1 VADSE
6 GTTMGIQ
13 RIEFGRRDAAS
24 GCGCDG
30 GACVCGGHD
39 SGGHDSIPTP
49 ASRDTAVS
57 ATGVELLVDGM
68 TCAHCVTA
76 VTQELSALPE
86 VSSVSVDLVA
96 GGVSRVHVDG
106 PTALD
111 PDAARAAIEE
121 AGYRLHDAAV

>member
-1 VADSE
+1 
-6 GTTMGIQ
+6 MGIQ

-30 GACVCGGHD
+30 GACVCDGHD
-39 SGGHDSIPTP
+39 STPTP